1 MSAVLCFMV
10 KYCFYLALYLGVG
23 ERNSNVSSIFQAL
36 HLLGLLLASAGPC
49 RWLHSPVTLINNCC
63 PTWRVGLQSDSR
75 IISLQAAAVP
85 CWKWVC
91 GDPFP
96 LWQCQGPPRQHVQ
109 HGPCFFACHSKGRY
123 KVQRLQLSFQNPGV
137 NYGLNLN

>member
-1 MSAVLCFMV
+1 MSAVLCLVV
-10 KYCFYLALYLGVG
+10 KCCFYLALYLRVG

-49 RWLHSPVTLINNCC
+49 RWLHSPATLINNCC

-91 GDPFP
+91 GDSTPRMAMS
-96 LWQCQGPPRQHVQ
+96 GPP
-109 HGPCFFACHSKGRY
+109 HGSMYNTVLVSSPAIQKGGTNY
-123 KVQRLQLSFQNPGV
+123 KGYSRASRIQVLTMA
-137 NYGLNLN
+137 